1 MIINIRGDKLVVT
14 KAIKEYIEEKLNHL
28 NKYFE
33 NPDAIECKV
42 VIKVKN
48 NMQMIEVTI
57 PISKLIIRAEEKDKD
72 LYTAIDLVLDKLESQ
87 IRKNKSFHYCIF
99 KFNFRHTFIFI
110 LFYFFV
116 NYFV

>member
-48 NMQMIEVTI
+48 NFLA
-57 PISKLIIRAEEKDKD
+57 S
-72 LYTAIDLVLDKLESQ
+72 
-87 IRKNKSFHYCIF
+87 SF
-99 KFNFRHTFIFI
+99 
-110 LFYFFV
+110 LF
-116 NYFV
+116 